1 MARRIR
7 HIVFVDSMIDTH
19 AIFVERDISRGADL
33 IADRRRIFTSDRD
46 GAPGERRAARIR
58 HVIRIE
64 DGDVRALDVE
74 TVRLDLAEV
83 QDIAILWCSMERIV
97 PPAKTYVSRSPFFAV
112 ER

>member
-58 HVIRIE
+58 HIIRIE
-64 DGDVRALDVE
+64 DGDVLPLDVE
-74 TVRLDLAEV
+74 TVRLDRAEI
-83 QDIAILWCSMERIV
+83 QDIAILWCSMERIAPPRKTTV
-97 PPAKTYVSRSPFFAV
+97 PMLCSFVV